1 MVTQHVQTFSF
12 CTFQYPEGRCSCNIV
27 LRSPIIAQFSVW
39 SSTLLQCCIQE
50 SGHCTLG
57 VQELNFFF
65 NLQVCD
71 VTILT
76 NTHAHTHTHTHKCTC
91 MHAHKSPHTH
101 TLVIMH
107 TIISHTPLHT
117 QICTT
122 HTHTHTLQLIYG
134 LCIGVVSLFSH
145 FWHFTL

>member
-1 MVTQHVQTFSF
+1 MQHCVKESDHCTVQCLKLNTLSMLYSGIWSLH
-12 CTFQYPEGRCSCNIV
+12 TRCSK
-27 LRSPIIAQFSVW
+27 
-39 SSTLLQCCIQE
+39 TE
-50 SGHCTLG
+50 
-57 VQELNFFF
+57 FFF
-65 NLQVCD
+65 
-71 VTILT
+71 LT
-76 NTHAHTHTHTHKCTC
+76 YRCVMSLFSQTHMHTHTHTHTHKCTC

-122 HTHTHTLQLIYG
+122 HTHTHTHTLQLIYG

-145 FWHFTL
+145 F